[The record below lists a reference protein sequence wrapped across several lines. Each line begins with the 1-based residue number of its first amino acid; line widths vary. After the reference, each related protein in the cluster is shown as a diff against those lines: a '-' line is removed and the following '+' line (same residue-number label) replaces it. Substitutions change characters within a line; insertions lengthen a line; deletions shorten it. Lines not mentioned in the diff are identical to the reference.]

1 MAKSKEQFKKQLIIA
16 HGEKGGVGKSMFS
29 MLAVDYLINKNDGRK
44 IAIVEGDLSVSDVAT
59 RYDGVEG
66 ITGYGVDIDK
76 SGRDAENA
84 IAMLFDN
91 LEENDSDSVILN
103 APANA
108 AKSLDVNAELIL
120 PVAQSLGYE
129 VCVAFMIGLE
139 AASGE
144 MSKRSVICKLADRK
158 LAVVNR
164 RESSED
170 HEFAWFSNPEYQAAW
185 AASGGILGGELP
197 NLASRAA
204 SQMKDHQ
211 GRTMV
216 SLSGPDSPLK
226 AVYRQMIKDWLIAS
240 WQQAVIPLIEP
251 ELLETGNDNES
262 VGGE

>member
-1 MAKSKEQFKKQLIIA
+1 MSKEKQQYKKQLIIA

-44 IAIVEGDLSVSDVAT
+44 IAIVEGDLSVGDVAG
-59 RYDGVEG
+59 RYAGVPG
-66 ITGYGVDIDK
+66 IQGYAVDIDK

-84 IAMLFDN
+84 IALLFDK
-91 LEENDSDSVILN
+91 LEANDSDSVVLN

-120 PVAQSLGYE
+120 PVAKSLGYE

-158 LAVVNR
+158 VAVVNR
-164 RESSED
+164 RESAED
-170 HEFAWFSNPEYQAAW
+170 HEFAWFTTLDYQKAW
-185 AASGGILGGELP
+185 AESGGILGGELP

-204 SQMKDHQ
+204 SKLKEHQ
-211 GRTMV
+211 GRTLA
-216 SLSGPDSPLK
+216 SLAGPDSPLLI
-226 AVYRQMIKDWLIAS
+226 VYRQMIKDWLVAA
-240 WQQAVIPLIEP
+240 WQQSVIPLVDP
-251 ELLETGNDNES
+251 EVLEEK
-262 VGGE
+262 GE